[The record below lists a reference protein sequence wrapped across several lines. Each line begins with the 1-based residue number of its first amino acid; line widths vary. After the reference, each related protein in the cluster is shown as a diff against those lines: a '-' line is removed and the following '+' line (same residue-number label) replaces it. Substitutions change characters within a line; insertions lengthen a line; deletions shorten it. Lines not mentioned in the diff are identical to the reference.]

1 MNTFFNDIDV
11 SDRQTE
17 EKFFTELVEQAIKGK
32 HSDFEFI
39 RSWQERTA
47 VKTYLFGVAAVIRVF
62 KNLCNATYKTYLSQI
77 ATGTQDLQ
85 TILALKQ
92 FKQCL
97 AFYEREFEIA
107 RDMIREYWEYI
118 WNWHVIDTLVGN
130 YRAEEDLWD
139 NRGKKPNGK

>member
-17 EKFFTELVEQAIKGK
+17 EKFFTELVERAIKGE
-32 HSDFEFI
+32 HSEFEFI

-47 VKTYLFGVAAVIRVF
+47 VKTYLFGTSAVIRVF
-62 KNLCNATYKTYLSQI
+62 KNLCKATYKTYLSQI
-77 ATGTQDLQ
+77 ATRTQDIQ

-107 RDMIREYWEYI
+107 RDMIKEYWEYI

-139 NRGKKPNGK
+139 HRGKNPNGK

>member
-1 MNTFFNDIDV
+1 MENFFNDIGLPPDK
-11 SDRQTE
+11 TE
-17 EKFFTELVEQAIKGK
+17 ENFFIGLVEYAIKGK
-32 HSDFEFI
+32 QSDFKFI

-139 NRGKKPNGK
+139 HRRKNPNGK